1 MTVWKKTFGSGPTT
15 FKEFGAAVTGFQ
27 FPEERIW
34 VKVKRAPSEGAQG
47 GGWEPAGFIF
57 CLETLGYFEQRVTMR
72 EKQSFLR

>member
-1 MTVWKKTFGSGPTT
+1 MTVQKKTLGSGPRT
-15 FKEFGAAVTGFQ
+15 FKVFGAAVAGFQ
-27 FPEERIW
+27 FPEERIS
-34 VKVKRAPSEGAQG
+34 VNVKRAPSEGAQR